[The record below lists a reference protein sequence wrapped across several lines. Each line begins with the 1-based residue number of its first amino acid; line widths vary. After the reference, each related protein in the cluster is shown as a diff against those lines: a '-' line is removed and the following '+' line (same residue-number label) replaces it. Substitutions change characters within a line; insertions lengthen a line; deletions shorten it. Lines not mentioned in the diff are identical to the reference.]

1 MKISRKFYIALSV
14 ISFVALFLTVSGV
27 EQDTLSVGKGLIA
40 AALSI
45 AIGAYA
51 GFKGGV
57 FDV

>member
-14 ISFVALFLTVSGV
+14 ISFVALFLTVSGI
-27 EQDTLSVGKGLIA
+27 EQDTLSIGEGLIA
-40 AALSI
+40 GALCI

-51 GFKGGV
+51 GFKGGM